1 MDSKNLIEVVA
12 CVKGGTM
19 KDRDGKDIQLFRCV
33 RLCDGKPIEDEYTL
47 KEVERGF
54 YYPRLATKWFKV
66 VDEKGNVKSKQF
78 TVARIGELAD
88 SSRF

>member
-19 KDRDGKDIQLFRCV
+19 KDAEGKELQLYRCV
-33 RLCDGKPIEDEYTL
+33 RLVDGRPIEDEYTL

-54 YYPRLATKWFKV
+54 YYPRLATKWVKT
-66 VDEKGNVKSKQF
+66 VDDKGNIKSKQF
-78 TVARIGELAD
+78 TMARIGEFA
-88 SSRF
+88 SF